1 MEGKNLERDNYCF
14 VCGKDNPKGMGLSFK
29 RQDGKVFSRFS
40 LPRYYQ
46 GYNQVIHGGIICLV
60 LDESMAYLQ
69 GEKERFLTGKITVK
83 FHSPLYA
90 GEEVEVVAEVKE
102 EKRRFKIT
110 KARMVRLRDGKL
122 IAEAEALMFV
132 LRENK

>member
-1 MEGKNLERDNYCF
+1 MEGSKLRRDNYCF
-14 VCGKDNPKGMGLSFK
+14 VCGKDNPKGMHLEFNRLK
-29 RQDGKVFSRFS
+29 GKVFSRFS
-40 LPRYYQ
+40 LPKHYQ
-46 GYNQVIHGGIICLV
+46 GYDGIIHGGIICLI

-69 GEKERFLTGKITVK
+69 GEKERFLTGKITVR
-83 FHSPLYA
+83 FHSPLRF

-110 KARMVRLRDGKL
+110 KSRMVRVKDGKL

-132 LRENK
+132 LREKE